1 MRSLLFSPKSSSPNS
16 PFSDQFS
23 SPSRFGFSPS
33 RPSFYESVMARTLDM
48 VEPMIVKWDIEATAF
63 GRVTSLFYDNRKE
76 AKDFIKCV
84 KNLHRGMQY
93 LITEDSKSEKL
104 IRAQTLMQIAMKRL
118 QKEFYQIL
126 SMNRAHL
133 DPESVST
140 RSSRTSIESSTVS
153 EYEDGDDDDDE
164 ARVANESL
172 YEVEDVSIAVMADLR
187 LIAECMISSGYTK
200 ECLKIYKILRKS
212 IVDEGIYKLGV
223 EKFTSCQ
230 IHKMDWGALELRIK
244 NWLNAVRTAVK
255 TLFNGEQVLC
265 NDVFA
270 TSDSI
275 RESCFAEITR
285 EGAVI
290 LFEFPENVAK
300 NTKITPEK
308 VFRLLDMYT
317 GIADHWPEIDSI
329 FSSESTASIKQQA
342 LTSLIRLGEVV
353 RTSFSDLESAVSKS
367 SSKSPTTGA
376 GVHNLTTELMNYLSI
391 LGDYSI
397 ILIEIFS
404 EAPPPVNFSS
414 QESYLES
421 SESDEIPAPGI
432 SRQLSWLISVLLLK
446 LDGEAKNYK
455 DVSISHLFLANN
467 LQHVVVKVRTSN
479 LKYLLGEVWVTKHEA
494 KIKQLAENYERL
506 GWSHVIDTLPS
517 EPTDGGTHEKV
528 TEIFKKFNMSFDQ
541 AYKNQSQCVVPDN
554 QLRDDIKVSIA
565 RKIFRRYR
573 EFYNTHSSTIRRK
586 EITVA
591 VVRFTPEDVGHH
603 LSDLFFGNS
612 GTGSFSSIVS
622 SESRLTY
629 NVNMS
634 WFKILKYMYIDRL
647 SPHRRN

>member
-1 MRSLLFSPKSSSPNS
+1 MPRKGMRSLLFSPKSSFSTSPS
-16 PFSDQFS
+16 SDQLS

-140 RSSRTSIESSTVS
+140 RSSSTSIESSVS
-153 EYEDGDDDDDE
+153 EFEDSYDDDDE
-164 ARVANESL
+164 DARVANESL
-172 YEVEDVSIAVMADLR
+172 SEVEDVSIAVMSDLR

-200 ECLKIYKILRKS
+200 ECLKIYNILRKS

-223 EKFTSCQ
+223 KKFTSSE
-230 IHKMDWGALELRIK
+230 INKMDWDALELRIK
-244 NWLNAVRTAVK
+244 NWLNAVKTAVK
-255 TLFNGEQVLC
+255 TLFNGEKILC
-265 NDVFA
+265 DDVFA

-285 EGAVI
+285 EGAAV

-300 NTKITPEK
+300 STKTAPEK

-317 GIADHWPEIDSI
+317 GIADHWPEIDST

-342 LTSLIRLGEVV
+342 LTSLIRLGQFV

-376 GVHNLTTELMNYLSI
+376 GVHNLTTEVMNYLSI
-391 LGDYSI
+391 LADYNSI
-397 ILIEIFS
+397 LTDIFS
-404 EAPPPVNFSS
+404 EAPP
-414 QESYLES
+414 
-421 SESDEIPAPGI
+421 SDETPATAI
-432 SRQLSWLISVLLLK
+432 SRKLSWLISVLLLK
-446 LDGEAKNYK
+446 LDAEAKNYK
-455 DVSISHLFLANN
+455 DISLSHLFLANN
-467 LQHVVVKVRTSN
+467 LQHVVVKARTSN
-479 LKYLLGEVWVTKHEA
+479 LKYLLGEVWLTNHEA

-506 GWSHVIDTLPS
+506 GWSHVVDTLPS
-517 EPTDGGTHEKV
+517 EPTDGGTSEKV
-528 TEIFKKFNMSFDQ
+528 IEIFKKFSKSFDQ
-541 AYKNQSQCVVPDN
+541 AYKNQSACVVPDN
-554 QLRDDIKVSIA
+554 QLRDDIKISIA
-565 RKIFRRYR
+565 RKIFQRYR

-586 EITVA
+586 ESIVP

-612 GTGSFSSIVS
+612 GTGRFSSMAS
-622 SESRLTY
+622 AESRLTY
-629 NVNMS
+629 NVNMGC
-634 WFKILKYMYIDRL
+634 FKILKYII
-647 SPHRRN
+647 

>member
-1 MRSLLFSPKSSSPNS
+1 MPRKGMRSLLFSPKSSFSTSPS
-16 PFSDQFS
+16 SDQLS

-140 RSSRTSIESSTVS
+140 RSSSTSIESSVS
-153 EYEDGDDDDDE
+153 EFEDSYDDDDE
-164 ARVANESL
+164 DARVANESL
-172 YEVEDVSIAVMADLR
+172 SEVEDVSIAVMSDLR

-200 ECLKIYKILRKS
+200 ECLKIYNILRKS

-223 EKFTSCQ
+223 KKFTSSE
-230 IHKMDWGALELRIK
+230 INKMDWDALELRIK

-255 TLFNGEQVLC
+255 TLFNGEKILC
-265 NDVFA
+265 DDVFA

-285 EGAVI
+285 EGAAV

-300 NTKITPEK
+300 STKTAPEK

-342 LTSLIRLGEVV
+342 LTSLIRLGQFV

-376 GVHNLTTELMNYLSI
+376 GVHNLTTEVMNYLSI
-391 LGDYSI
+391 LADYSS
-397 ILIEIFS
+397 ILTDIFF
-404 EAPPPVNFSS
+404 EAPP
-414 QESYLES
+414 
-421 SESDEIPAPGI
+421 SDETPATAI
-432 SRQLSWLISVLLLK
+432 SRKLSWLISVLLMK
-446 LDGEAKNYK
+446 LDAEAKNYK
-455 DVSISHLFLANN
+455 DISLSHLFLANN
-467 LQHVVVKVRTSN
+467 LQHVVVKARTSN
-479 LKYLLGEVWVTKHEA
+479 LKYLLGEVWLTKHEA
-494 KIKQLAENYERL
+494 KIKQLAESYERL
-506 GWSHVIDTLPS
+506 GWSHVVDTLPS
-517 EPTDGGTHEKV
+517 EPTDGGTSEKV
-528 TEIFKKFNMSFDQ
+528 IEIFKKFSKSFDQ
-541 AYKNQSQCVVPDN
+541 AYKNQSACVVPDN
-554 QLRDDIKVSIA
+554 QLRDDIKISIA
-565 RKIFRRYR
+565 RKIFQRYR

-586 EITVA
+586 ENIVP

-612 GTGSFSSIVS
+612 GTGRFSSIAS
-622 SESRLTY
+622 AESRLTY
-629 NVNMS
+629 NVNMGC
-634 WFKILKYMYIDRL
+634 FKILKYII
-647 SPHRRN
+647 

>member
-1 MRSLLFSPKSSSPNS
+1 MPRKGMRSLLFSPKSSFSASPS
-16 PFSDQFS
+16 SDQLS

-48 VEPMIVKWDIEATAF
+48 VEPMIVKWDTEATAF

-140 RSSRTSIESSTVS
+140 RSSSTSIESSVS
-153 EYEDGDDDDDE
+153 EYEESYDDDDE
-164 ARVANESL
+164 DARVANESL
-172 YEVEDVSIAVMADLR
+172 SEVEDVSIAVMSDLR

-200 ECLKIYKILRKS
+200 ECLKIYNILRKS

-223 EKFTSCQ
+223 KKFTSSE
-230 IHKMDWGALELRIK
+230 INKMDWEALELRIK
-244 NWLNAVRTAVK
+244 NWLNAVRTAVW
-255 TLFNGEQVLC
+255 TLFNGEKILC
-265 NDVFA
+265 DDVFA

-285 EGAVI
+285 EGAAI

-300 NTKITPEK
+300 STKTAPEK

-317 GIADHWPEIDSI
+317 GIAAHWPEIDSI
-329 FSSESTASIKQQA
+329 FSSASTAIIKQQA
-342 LTSLIRLGEVV
+342 LTSLIRLGQFV
-353 RTSFSDLESAVSKS
+353 RTSFSDLESAVSKR

-376 GVHNLTTELMNYLSI
+376 GVHILTTEVMNYLSI
-391 LGDYSI
+391 LADYSS
-397 ILIEIFS
+397 ILTDIFS
-404 EAPPPVNFSS
+404 EAPPPVNVSS
-414 QESYLES
+414 QESYLGF
-421 SESDEIPAPGI
+421 SESDETPATAI
-432 SRQLSWLISVLLLK
+432 SRKLSWLISVLLVK
-446 LDGEAKNYK
+446 LDAEAKNYK
-455 DVSISHLFLANN
+455 DISLSHLFLANN
-467 LQHVVVKVRTSN
+467 LQHVVVKARTSN
-479 LKYLLGEVWVTKHEA
+479 LKYLLGEVWLTKHEA

-506 GWSHVIDTLPS
+506 GWSHVVDTLPS
-517 EPTDGGTHEKV
+517 EPTDGGTSEKV

-541 AYKNQSQCVVPDN
+541 AYKNQSACVVPDS
-554 QLRDDIKVSIA
+554 QLRDDIKISIA

-573 EFYNTHSSTIRRK
+573 EFYITHSPTIRRK
-586 EITVA
+586 ESIVP
-591 VVRFTPEDVGHH
+591 VVRFTPEDVGHR

-612 GTGSFSSIVS
+612 GTGRFSSIM
-622 SESRLTY
+622 SESKLTY
-629 NVNMS
+629 NVKMGC
-634 WFKILKYMYIDRL
+634 FKILKCII
-647 SPHRRN
+647 